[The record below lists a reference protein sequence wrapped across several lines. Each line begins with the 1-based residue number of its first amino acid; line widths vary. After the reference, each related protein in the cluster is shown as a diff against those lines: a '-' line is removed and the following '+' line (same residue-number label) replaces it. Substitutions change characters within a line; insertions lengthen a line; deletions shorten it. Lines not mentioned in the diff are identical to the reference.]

1 MESEGN
7 VQGSVIISFFFI
19 NLWDRFIMLD
29 EESEELK
36 VVCFWFGFRVF
47 KLILDSE
54 KNGKMGV
61 IGSVFFINLW
71 DIFYS
76 EEELILEV
84 ISLWYSFKIWDKDF
98 QKFSMLK
105 NEKNV

>member
-1 MESEGN
+1 M
-7 VQGSVIISFFFI
+7 
-19 NLWDRFIMLD
+19 D
-29 EESEELK
+29 EESDELK
-36 VVCFWFGFRVF
+36 VVCFWFGFWVF

-76 EEELILEV
+76 EEELILKV

-98 QKFSMLK
+98 
-105 NEKNV
+105 